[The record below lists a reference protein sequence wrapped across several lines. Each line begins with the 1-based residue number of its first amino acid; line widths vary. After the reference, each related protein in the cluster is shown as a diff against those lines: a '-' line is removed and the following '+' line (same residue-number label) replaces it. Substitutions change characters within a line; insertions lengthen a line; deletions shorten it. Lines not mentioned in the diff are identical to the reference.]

1 MVMKRKYSIGDI
13 VLIRLR
19 GDGHIQDG
27 VRPAII
33 VQNDVGNKY
42 SPTLQVIPLTSRMT
56 KKPLPTHV
64 FIPAGTGGLAKD
76 SVAQCEGQRVINK
89 YDVLN
94 HIGALPDEYMQAI
107 CMGCI
112 ISTPLIRYLSQQQMG
127 QIYDNI
133 AS

>member
-1 MVMKRKYSIGDI
+1 MREYKIGEI
-13 VLIRLR
+13 VIVKFH
-19 GDGHIQDG
+19 GDGHVQDG
-27 VRPAII
+27 VRPAVII
-33 VQNDVGNKY
+33 QNDIGNKY
-42 SPTLQVIPLTSRMT
+42 SPTLQVIPVTSRMT
-56 KKPLPTHV
+56 KKSLPTHV
-64 FIPAGTGGLAKD
+64 FLPAGTGGLAKD

-112 ISTPLIRYLSQQQMG
+112 ISIPLIQYLSQQQIG
-127 QIYDNI
+127 QIYDRV

>member
-1 MVMKRKYSIGDI
+1 MREYKIGEI
-13 VLIRLR
+13 VIVKFH
-19 GDGHIQDG
+19 GDGHVQDG
-27 VRPAII
+27 VRPAVII
-33 VQNDVGNKY
+33 QNDIGNKY
-42 SPTLQVIPLTSRMT
+42 SPTLQVIPVTSRMT
-56 KKPLPTHV
+56 KKSLPTHV
-64 FIPAGTGGLAKD
+64 FLPAETGGLAKD

-112 ISTPLIRYLSQQQMG
+112 ISTPLIQYLSQQQIG
-127 QIYDNI
+127 QIYDRV

>member
-1 MVMKRKYSIGDI
+1 MREYKIGEI
-13 VLIRLR
+13 VIVKFH
-19 GDGHIQDG
+19 GDGHVQDG
-27 VRPAII
+27 VRPAVII
-33 VQNDVGNKY
+33 QNDIGNKY
-42 SPTLQVIPLTSRMT
+42 SPTLQVIPVTSRMT
-56 KKPLPTHV
+56 KKSLPIHV
-64 FIPAGTGGLAKD
+64 FLPAGTGGLAKD

-112 ISTPLIRYLSQQQMG
+112 ISTPLIQYLSQQQIG
-127 QIYDNI
+127 QIYDRV

>member
-1 MVMKRKYSIGDI
+1 MKFH
-13 VLIRLR
+13 
-19 GDGHIQDG
+19 GDGHVQDG

-33 VQNDVGNKY
+33 IQNDIGNKY
-42 SPTLQVIPLTSRMT
+42 SPTLQVIPITSRMT
-56 KKPLPTHV
+56 KKSLPTHV
-64 FIPAGTGGLAKD
+64 FLPAGTGGLAKN

-94 HIGALPDEYMQAI
+94 QIGALPDEYMQAI

-112 ISTPLIRYLSQQQMG
+112 ISTPLIQYLSQQQIG
-127 QIYDNI
+127 QIYDRV

>member
-1 MVMKRKYSIGDI
+1 MREYKIGEI
-13 VLIRLR
+13 VIVKFH
-19 GDGHIQDG
+19 GDGHVQDG
-27 VRPAII
+27 VRPAVII
-33 VQNDVGNKY
+33 QNDIGNKY
-42 SPTLQVIPLTSRMT
+42 SPTLQVIPVTSRMT
-56 KKPLPTHV
+56 KKSLPTHV
-64 FIPAGTGGLAKD
+64 FLPAGTGGLAKD

-112 ISTPLIRYLSQQQMG
+112 ISTPLIQYLSQQQIG
-127 QIYDNI
+127 QIYDRV

>member
-1 MVMKRKYSIGDI
+1 MREYKIGEI
-13 VLIRLR
+13 VIVKFH
-19 GDGHIQDG
+19 GDGHVQDG
-27 VRPAII
+27 VRPAVII
-33 VQNDVGNKY
+33 QNDIGNKH
-42 SPTLQVIPLTSRMT
+42 SPTLQVIPVTSRMT
-56 KKPLPTHV
+56 KKSLPTHV
-64 FIPAGTGGLAKD
+64 FLPAGTGGLAKD

-112 ISTPLIRYLSQQQMG
+112 ISTPLIQYLSQQQIG
-127 QIYDNI
+127 QIYDRV

>member
-1 MVMKRKYSIGDI
+1 MREYKIGEI
-13 VLIRLR
+13 VIVKFH
-19 GDGHIQDG
+19 GDGHVQDG
-27 VRPAII
+27 VRPAVII
-33 VQNDVGNKY
+33 QNVIGNKY
-42 SPTLQVIPLTSRMT
+42 SPTLQVIPVTSRMT
-56 KKPLPTHV
+56 KKSLPTHV
-64 FIPAGTGGLAKD
+64 FLPAGTGGLAKD

-112 ISTPLIRYLSQQQMG
+112 ISTPLIQYLSQQQIG
-127 QIYDNI
+127 QIYDRV